1 MRPRPQIDRVEMQ
14 KWVDN
19 LRAVEN
25 ESIRLVIVTAN
36 NHYAGFG
43 SGTVLPS
50 ILYYNTL
57 LIQMSEIWSPVTIRD
72 KYSVIDPDLI

>member
-1 MRPRPQIDRVEMQ
+1 MQ

-25 ESIRLVIVTAN
+25 ESIRLVIITAN
-36 NHYAGFG
+36 NRYAGFG
-43 SGTVLPS
+43 SGTVIPS

>member
-1 MRPRPQIDRVEMQ
+1 MQ

>member
-1 MRPRPQIDRVEMQ
+1 MQ

-25 ESIRLVIVTAN
+25 ESIRLMIVTAN